1 MRTRTASRR
10 SNRVFRLLDVRRRRR
25 NTGPPGKFVG
35 NNGPGTPLAR
45 GHGQEADAKRRADAI
60 LAESLLDGA
69 RSACRRVR
77 AAWRDL
83 WR

>member
-1 MRTRTASRR
+1 MRTRSAPRR
-10 SNRVFRLLDVRRRRR
+10 ANRVFRLLECADDATRDPR
-25 NTGPPGKFVG
+25 GEFVG

-45 GHGQEADAKRRADAI
+45 GHEQGADAERRADAI
-60 LAESLLDGA
+60 LAASLLDEA